1 MVNKIKIYNFLTTSN
16 MYIYLIFNEILVL
29 ITLSLL
35 VITFFTSIHN
45 FIKIKE
51 GWYIIIYLLFN
62 YLCLISKIDNIYL
75 IFKFSK
81 RKIIMKRNYKKFF
94 LLNIINL
101 IFMFLNVYSLSYF
114 FMIPYI
120 LNLLCLIFLKFE
132 EYKYPEAENNRR
144 NRRRRPK
151 NRNNIEMRQ
160 RYQM

>member
-1 MVNKIKIYNFLTTSN
+1 MIKNKIYNFLTTSN

-62 YLCLISKIDNIYL
+62 YLCLISKIDYIYL

-81 RKIIMKRNYKKFF
+81 RKKIMKRSYKKFF
-94 LLNIINL
+94 ILNIINL
-101 IFMFLNVYSLSYF
+101 MFIFLNVYSLSYI

-120 LNLLCLIFLKFE
+120 LNLLCLIFLKIE
-132 EYKYPEAENNRR
+132 EYKYPEIKENNQRRRKRRPR
-144 NRRRRPK
+144 NR
-151 NRNNIEMRQ
+151 NDIEMRQ

>member
-1 MVNKIKIYNFLTTSN
+1 MDKIKIYNFLTTSN

-29 ITLSLL
+29 ITLLLL

-62 YLCLISKIDNIYL
+62 YICLISKIDYIYL

-81 RKIIMKRNYKKFF
+81 RKIIMKRSYKKFF
-94 LLNIINL
+94 MLNIINL
-101 IFMFLNVYSLSYF
+101 IFMSLNVYSLSYI

-120 LNLLCLIFLKFE
+120 LNLLCLIFLKIE
-132 EYKYPEAENNRR
+132 EYKYPEENR
-144 NRRRRPK
+144 RRRRPK
-151 NRNNIEMRQ
+151 NRRNDIEMRRQ